1 MCPPLFVLHVCITVF
16 SYLKSMS
23 HLPANLLHR
32 MKQTIR
38 RSPADAEILALCS
51 FRTEHEYHRVLGR
64 KC

>member
-1 MCPPLFVLHVCITVF
+1 MCPPLFVPHVRITVF
-16 SYLKSMS
+16 SSLMSMG
-23 HLPANLLHR
+23 HLQANLLHR

-64 KC
+64 NC